1 MTRDSRVARARLG
14 ETVPRGS
21 VRPSLDDRRRARQA
35 RGDGILT
42 RVDDGSVLLPVEQI
56 IWDDEEIAEHT
67 GEDTEDGD
75 WFAIR
80 TDPWPCP
87 ACGQEFEYVT
97 GAHFVIVTPTADDL
111 IAIAQRCKEVGR
123 NPRIVP
129 YEDDLPTMTLFAW
142 HAHGRPV
149 HGIKKG

>member
-1 MTRDSRVARARLG
+1 MTRDKPCRAGAARDSL
-14 ETVPRGS
+14 PRGS
-21 VRPSLDDRRRARQA
+21 VLRSLDERLRQRQPGA
-35 RGDGILT
+35 GAILPHM
-42 RVDDGSVLLPVEQI
+42 DDGSVLLPAEQI
-56 IWDDEEIAEHT
+56 IWDDEEIAEHE
-67 GEDTEDGD
+67 GEDIDDGD

-149 HGIKKG
+149 HGLKKV

>member
-1 MTRDSRVARARLG
+1 M
-14 ETVPRGS
+14 
-21 VRPSLDDRRRARQA
+21 
-35 RGDGILT
+35 
-42 RVDDGSVLLPVEQI
+42 DDGSVLVPVEQI
-56 IWDDEEIAEHT
+56 IWDDEEIAEHE
-67 GEDTEDGD
+67 GEETADGD

-97 GAHFVIVTPTADDL
+97 GAHFVIVTPSADDL

-123 NPRIVP
+123 NPRIVL

-149 HGIKKG
+149 HGMKKL

>member
-1 MTRDSRVARARLG
+1 MTRDSARRAARLG
-14 ETVPRGS
+14 NRSPEAPSSESRSSAPRTATG
-21 VRPSLDDRRRARQA
+21 RRRYPC
-35 RGDGILT
+35 G
-42 RVDDGSVLLPVEQI
+42 VDDGSVLLPVEQI
-56 IWDDEEIAEHT
+56 IWDDEEIAEHE
-67 GEDTEDGD
+67 GEDTDDGD

-97 GAHFVIVTPTADDL
+97 GAHFVIVTPAADDL

>member
-1 MTRDSRVARARLG
+1 
-14 ETVPRGS
+14 
-21 VRPSLDDRRRARQA
+21 
-35 RGDGILT
+35 
-42 RVDDGSVLLPVEQI
+42 VDDGSVLLPVEQI
-56 IWDDEEIAEHT
+56 IWDDEEIAEHEGT
-67 GEDTEDGD
+67 DTDDGD

-97 GAHFVIVTPTADDL
+97 GAHFVIVTPAADDL

>member
-1 MTRDSRVARARLG
+1 MS
-14 ETVPRGS
+14 VPEAPS
-21 VRPSLDDRRRARQA
+21 VYEVDELADLLSGDHADT
-35 RGDGILT
+35 GDG
-42 RVDDGSVLLPVEQI
+42 E
-56 IWDDEEIAEHT
+56 WY
-67 GEDTEDGD
+67 
-75 WFAIR
+75 AIR

-149 HGIKKG
+149 HGIKKA

>member
-1 MTRDSRVARARLG
+1 MTAPFCS
-14 ETVPRGS
+14 
-21 VRPSLDDRRRARQA
+21 PSNRSSGTTRRSPS
-35 RGDGILT
+35 T
-42 RVDDGSVLLPVEQI
+42 
-56 IWDDEEIAEHT
+56 T

-97 GAHFVIVTPTADDL
+97 GAHFVIVTPAADDL

-149 HGIKKG
+149 HGIKKS

>member
-1 MTRDSRVARARLG
+1 MTRDSARRAARLG
-14 ETVPRGS
+14 NPSPEAPSSESRSSAPRTATG
-21 VRPSLDDRRRARQA
+21 RRRYPCC
-35 RGDGILT
+35 
-42 RVDDGSVLLPVEQI
+42 VDDGSVLLPVEQI
-56 IWDDEEIAEHT
+56 IWDDEEIAEHE
-67 GEDTEDGD
+67 GEDTDDGD

-97 GAHFVIVTPTADDL
+97 GAHFVIVTPAADDL

-149 HGIKKG
+149 HGMKKV

>member
-1 MTRDSRVARARLG
+1 M
-14 ETVPRGS
+14 
-21 VRPSLDDRRRARQA
+21 
-35 RGDGILT
+35 
-42 RVDDGSVLLPVEQI
+42 DDGSVLLPAEQI
-56 IWDDEEIAEHT
+56 IWDDEEIAEHS
-67 GEDTEDGD
+67 GEDIDDGD

-97 GAHFVIVTPTADDL
+97 GAHFVIVTPSADDL

-149 HGIKKG
+149 HGMRGSSK

>member
-1 MTRDSRVARARLG
+1 MRATSTCSDPG
-14 ETVPRGS
+14 ANGGGGKS
-21 VRPSLDDRRRARQA
+21 A
-35 RGDGILT
+35 
-42 RVDDGSVLLPVEQI
+42 VEQI
-56 IWDDEEIAEHT
+56 AAVKLAAEESTDGKSAV
-67 GEDTEDGD
+67 DDGD

-97 GAHFVIVTPTADDL
+97 GAHFVIVTPSADDL
-111 IAIAQRCKEVGR
+111 LAIAQRCKEVGR

-149 HGIKKG
+149 HGIKKV